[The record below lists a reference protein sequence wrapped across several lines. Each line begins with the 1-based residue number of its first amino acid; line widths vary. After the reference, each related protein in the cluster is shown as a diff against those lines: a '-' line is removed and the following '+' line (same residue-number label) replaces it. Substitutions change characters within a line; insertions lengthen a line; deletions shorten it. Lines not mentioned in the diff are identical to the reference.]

1 MLACTCMQKQHT
13 LPLPQP
19 LKHAPHRRGGGTTTL
34 MACEIHQLSRDRRD
48 CYLNYF
54 VQNPLPS
61 LVFAIAEE
69 TVCVD
74 VVRVTVQFDTQ
85 EVRSL
90 WVLIVLDCKGDLCRC
105 STEVHWP
112 YSLLPFRVC
121 VFVPKVFLQIWW
133 KRLIKSC
140 NRCWP
145 TLDRF
150 TTASHLQEFSL
161 EVVDSDPA
169 VQPFFLTSNDGSI
182 LEVERQ
188 SFQVFTETRQDFIG
202 LLFIFLTEGE
212 AERGGDLGTLLQSEG
227 GR

>member
-1 MLACTCMQKQHT
+1 M
-13 LPLPQP
+13 
-19 LKHAPHRRGGGTTTL
+19 
-34 MACEIHQLSRDRRD
+34 
-48 CYLNYF
+48 
-54 VQNPLPS
+54 
-61 LVFAIAEE
+61 E
-69 TVCVD
+69 TV
-74 VVRVTVQFDTQ
+74 
-85 EVRSL
+85 
-90 WVLIVLDCKGDLCRC
+90 
-105 STEVHWP
+105 
-112 YSLLPFRVC
+112 
-121 VFVPKVFLQIWW
+121 
-133 KRLIKSC
+133 